1 MTKALASMTA
11 MMNTATRRMSQLFP
25 GYFQG
30 TSHNH
35 YKDFRWPEEVTFADF
50 HKMYSRNGLGKGIV
64 AKTSRKVWESAPM
77 LQERVGDHEQTT
89 LETQVAE
96 RFADLRLWQRLA
108 AADRRSLVGAYAGVI
123 LRIADSQGFD
133 QPVTAVSSGLQGLV
147 ELIPAWEGQLNVAEW
162 EDDQGSENYGHPKMY
177 EFDEAAVGKDGAR
190 RKFNVHP
197 DRVVIWSED
206 GTIHGEPFLKG
217 GYNDLL
223 SLEKISGA
231 GGEGFWKNAKSAPV
245 IEVDKEAKLA
255 EMARSMGVD
264 ESELVE
270 AMNEQVED
278 WQGGFDQLLMLQGM
292 QAKALNVGRAGR
304 EHQKFLSELQAR
316 IKAASLSD
324 RILFPGEVPATELP
338 QLMRGLSLVVQLPRY
353 EGYGMVPLEGMSCG
367 VPFVGSHTGYYEEF
381 SAQGKTGT
389 VVPLK
394 DADAAAKAA
403 LAILSNPSR
412 HDQMGKDARD
422 MARHGFSAESE
433 AAGIETVY
441 QNLWTRT

>member
-1 MTKALASMTA
+1 
-11 MMNTATRRMSQLFP
+11 
-25 GYFQG
+25 
-30 TSHNH
+30 
-35 YKDFRWPEEVTFADF
+35 
-50 HKMYSRNGLGKGIV
+50 
-64 AKTSRKVWESAPM
+64 
-77 LQERVGDHEQTT
+77 
-89 LETQVAE
+89 
-96 RFADLRLWQRLA
+96 
-108 AADRRSLVGAYAGVI
+108 
-123 LRIADSQGFD
+123 RIADSQGFD

-177 EFDEAAVGKDGAR
+177 QFDEAAVGKDGAR

-292 QAKALNVGRAGR
+292 QAKALNVTLPSPQHFRAGCL
-304 EHQKFLSELQAR
+304 ENL
-316 IKAASLSD
+316 AASVEMPVKILVGMQTGERASTEDAQEWANTCMGRRSD
-324 RILFPGEVPATELP
+324 KVIPNIMEVVK
-338 QLMRGLSLVVQLPRY
+338 R
-353 EGYGMVPLEGMSCG
+353 
-367 VPFVGSHTGYYEEF
+367 
-381 SAQGKTGT
+381 
-389 VVPLK
+389 
-394 DADAAAKAA
+394 
-403 LAILSNPSR
+403 
-412 HDQMGKDARD
+412 
-422 MARHGFSAESE
+422 
-433 AAGIETVY
+433 
-441 QNLWTRT
+441 